1 MIISANKN
9 IVNFWYD
16 LENAAV
22 SVVETGETKRVKC
35 LDLSLEIDPIYD
47 LSYLAIK
54 LPSGRS
60 LYYPKPYLKENQF
73 GKLAVYF
80 MGISSNRKFS
90 EKSTYGGK
98 LTENCVQA
106 IARDCLANALLN
118 LYKKYPHERVVMH
131 IHDEV
136 VMEADKRF
144 TIDEINDVL
153 SWNIDW
159 APGLVLRGAGFESDY
174 YMKD

>member
-1 MIISANKN
+1 MG
-9 IVNFWYD
+9 VNLRKTAY
-16 LENAAV
+16 
-22 SVVETGETKRVKC
+22 K
-35 LDLSLEIDPIYD
+35 
-47 LSYLAIK
+47 
-54 LPSGRS
+54 PS
-60 LYYPKPYLKENQF
+60 P
-73 GKLAVYF
+73 
-80 MGISSNRKFS
+80 
-90 EKSTYGGK
+90 
-98 LTENCVQA
+98 
-106 IARDCLANALLN
+106 DCLANALLN